1 MTQTKRPEPHA
12 RRSWSDLQP
21 RIVSALV
28 LVPVTVVALLLGG
41 VWLALLIGATFGGVY
56 REWDSMVSGQ
66 RPGWLANGLSLLVF
80 CVPVVDAL
88 FGVQVAL
95 YISGAMAVVV
105 LIVPGARI
113 WRLVGIVYLSLVVM
127 ALVAIRGTDVS
138 GIYAGVFLG
147 LAVWMTD
154 SGAFF
159 SGRLLGGAKLS
170 PEISPSKTWSGA
182 TGGLVI
188 GALSAFIC
196 WGVAGGSPLWLGF
209 LFALLLSVA
218 GQLGDLME
226 SAIKRRFKIKDSGD
240 IIPGHGGLMD
250 RLDSL
255 SFAALVMF
263 IIGAGHLGIGE
274 VAHGF
279 LYW

>member
-1 MTQTKRPEPHA
+1 MSSAPKSAPPG

-21 RIVSALV
+21 RILSALV
-28 LVPVTVVALLLGG
+28 LVPVTILALWLGG
-41 VWLALLIGATFGGVY
+41 VWLGLLVGATFGGVY
-56 REWDSMVSGQ
+56 REWDTMVSMRQ
-66 RPGWLANGLSLLVF
+66 PALVANGLSVLIFLL
-80 CVPVVDAL
+80 PIAYAL
-88 FGVQVAL
+88 FGAHIAFLAAVIIALIGVA
-95 YISGAMAVVV
+95 
-105 LIVPGARI
+105 VPGARL
-113 WRLVGIVYLSLVVM
+113 WRLLGIVYVSLVVI
-127 ALVAIRGTDVS
+127 ALMSIRGAGMA

-147 LAVWMTD
+147 LVVWVTD

-159 SGRLLGGAKLS
+159 SGRILGGAKLS
-170 PEISPSKTWSGA
+170 PDISPSKTWSGA
-182 TGGLVI
+182 IGGLII

-196 WGVAGGSPLWLGF
+196 WMVARGEPLWLGF

-226 SAIKRRFKIKDSGD
+226 SAVKRRFAIKDSGD
-240 IIPGHGGLMD
+240 LIPGHGGLMD

-263 IIGAGHLGIGE
+263 IIGAWHSGMGA
-274 VAHGF
+274 VAQGF